1 MSIRAIH
8 VKPGQAVQ
16 YKNGAWS
23 IVSNEKVAKGK
34 GQSYQT
40 IQLRNIETGQL
51 ITERFRTTEEFEEVY
66 VDRREMEY
74 LYSDGHS
81 HVLMDLESYEQIHV
95 PAEMVGD
102 KSVFLTPNIHVQ
114 VCTVDGKMVAVELPN
129 TVVLTV
135 TDTPPQIKGATAT
148 NQDKEAVCDTGAR
161 VKVPPFIENGE
172 RIQVDTRSG
181 EYIGRA

>member
-8 VKPGQAVQ
+8 VKGGQAVR
-16 YKNGAWS
+16 YRDGVWTV
-23 IVSNEKVAKGK
+23 VSNEKVAKGK
-34 GQSYQT
+34 GRSYQT

-51 ITERFRTTEEFEEVY
+51 ITERFRTTEEFEEVF

-74 LYSDGHS
+74 LYSDGDG
-81 HVLMDLESYEQIHV
+81 HVLMDLESYEQMHV

-102 KSVFLTPNIHVQ
+102 KSVFLTPNVRVQ
-114 VCTVDGKMVAVELPN
+114 VCIIEGKVVGVELPN

-148 NQDKEAVCDTGAR
+148 NQDKEAACDTGAR

-172 RIQVDTRSG
+172 RIEVDTRSG

>member
-8 VKPGQAVQ
+8 VKPGQSVK
-16 YKNGAWS
+16 YKDGVWS
-23 IVSNEKVAKGK
+23 VVSNEKVAKGK
-34 GQSYQT
+34 GQSYQSV
-40 IQLRNIETGQL
+40 QLRNIQSGQL
-51 ITERFRTTEEFEEVY
+51 ITERFRTTEEFEEVF
-66 VDRREMEY
+66 VDRKEMEY
-74 LYSDGHS
+74 LYSDGAG
-81 HVLMDLESYEQIHV
+81 HVMMDMETFEQVHV

-102 KSVFLTPNIHVQ
+102 SSVFLTPNARVQ
-114 VCTVDGKMVAVELPN
+114 VCIIEGKIVGVELPK

-148 NQDKEAVCDTGAR
+148 NQDKEALCDTGAR

-172 RIQVDTRSG
+172 QIQVDTRSG

>member
-8 VKPGQAVQ
+8 VKGGQAVR
-16 YKNGAWS
+16 YKDGVWS
-23 IVSNEKVAKGK
+23 VVSNEKVAKGK
-34 GQSYQT
+34 GQSYQS
-40 IQLRNIETGQL
+40 IQLRNIQTGQL
-51 ITERFRTTEEFEEVY
+51 ISERFRTTEEFDEVF

-74 LYSDGHS
+74 LYADGDGY
-81 HVLMDLESYEQIHV
+81 VLMDLESFEQVHV
-95 PAEMVGD
+95 PSEMIGE

-114 VCTVDGKMVAVELPN
+114 VCIIEGRIIGVELPN

-148 NQDKEAVCDTGAR
+148 NQEKEALCDTGAR

-172 RIQVDTRSG
+172 QIQVDTRTG